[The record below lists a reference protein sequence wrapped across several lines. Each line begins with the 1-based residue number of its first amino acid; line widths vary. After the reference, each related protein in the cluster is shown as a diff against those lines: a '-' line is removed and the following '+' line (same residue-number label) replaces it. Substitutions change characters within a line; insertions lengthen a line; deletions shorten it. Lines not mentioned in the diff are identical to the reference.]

1 MERIKALIDK
11 LKQQADQQADAGQML
26 LTVQSLQQALQQVQ
40 AQKGRTLGTSKV
52 AVVYPASGARMAMV
66 QVEEEIVIEEKKIE
80 APVAPPA
87 YSYDPI
93 LEIPTLTHQK
103 TSREINEALAEQ
115 NTSINDRL
123 SVPKSEVG
131 GTLIGDP
138 VQDLRKAIGIND
150 RFTFISELFRG
161 DEAMYERSL
170 KTINNFGVHSEAE
183 YWISRELEIKLGWD
197 AGSETVIH
205 FYQLVKRRFG
215 AGVR

>member
-11 LKQQADQQADAGQML
+11 LKQQADQQAEAGQML
-26 LTVQSLQQALQQVQ
+26 MTVQSLQHALQQLQ
-40 AQKGRTLGTSKV
+40 AQKSRTLGTSKV
-52 AVVYPASGARMAMV
+52 AVVFPAASNRPPV
-66 QVEEEIVIEEKKIE
+66 VEEQVEVLVVEKKQE
-80 APVAPPA
+80 TAPMPPA

-103 TSREINEALAEQ
+103 SSQEINEALAGK

-123 SVPKSEVG
+123 AADKTELAE
-131 GTLIGDP
+131 TLIGAP

-170 KTINNFGVHSEAE
+170 KTINNFGFFGEAE
-183 YWISRELEIKLGWD
+183 SWISRELEIKLGWD
-197 AGSETVIH
+197 SQSEPVLH

-215 AGVR
+215 GKG